1 MLLFHTMCSVL
12 HPSSTP
18 PAHISPAWAL
28 TEDISMQN
36 VYGASPRPEGRS
48 APPALHS
55 QASSSEPK
63 KAKVEKGVN
72 LVAFNT
78 K

>member
-1 MLLFHTMCSVL
+1 MLLFPIVYSVL
-12 HPSSTP
+12 HPCSTP
-18 PAHISPAWAL
+18 SAHISPAWGL

-48 APPALHS
+48 TPSALRS

-78 K
+78 R